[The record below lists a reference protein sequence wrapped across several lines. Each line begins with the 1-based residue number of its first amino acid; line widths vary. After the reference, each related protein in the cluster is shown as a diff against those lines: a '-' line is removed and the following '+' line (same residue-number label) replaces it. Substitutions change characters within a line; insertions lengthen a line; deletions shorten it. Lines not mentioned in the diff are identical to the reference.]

1 MKGILTYFLS
11 GLLCTGLLC
20 ACSTIEK
27 SSRHGF
33 ASGYYG
39 HRSEKKGPEEKVY
52 LDVTDEKV
60 TVYSL
65 EGEKPGQAT
74 VTLPL
79 READSLYQPSS
90 CFSKKSLDIDI
101 TTVLFKYRPRS
112 GDLPEQ
118 LSAELNVAV
127 YAGWRRDYYAIKASR
142 DLLGRSQYRVVSRGF
157 DFGILAGTGTTLVSP
172 STTRNAISTEYNG
185 MILELG
191 LAAFAETSFASFGL
205 AAGFDHLVSP
215 DRSVWIYNQ
224 KPWVGFVVG
233 VAIN

>member
-1 MKGILTYFLS
+1 MKGLNASLITGIICA
-11 GLLCTGLLC
+11 GLLG

-33 ASGYYG
+33 ESGYY
-39 HRSEKKGPEEKVY
+39 RQRQDKNDQAEKVY
-52 LDVTDEKV
+52 LDITDEKV

-65 EGEKPGQAT
+65 EGEKPGPAK
-74 VTLPL
+74 VTLPI
-79 READSLYQPSS
+79 READSLHQPSS
-90 CFSKKSLDIDI
+90 RFSKKSLDIDL
-101 TTVLFKYRPRS
+101 TSVLFKYRPRT

-118 LSAELNVAV
+118 LSAELNVAL

-142 DLLGRSQYRVVSRGF
+142 DPLGRNQYRVVSRGF

-172 STTRNAISTEYNG
+172 STTRGAISTEYNG

-191 LAAFAETSFASFGL
+191 LAGFVETSFASFGL
-205 AAGFDHLVSP
+205 AVGFDHLVGP